1 MMVLVSRAAAKDF
14 KKLDPPVRQKA
25 LEALQ
30 KLEADPLAGHRLQG
44 SLEGVRALG
53 FNAPGGAYR
62 LAYIV
67 DADRCLVFLIGSH
80 EGFYAQ
86 AERRF

>member
-1 MMVLVSRAAAKDF
+1 MTVLVSRAAAKDLHQ
-14 KKLDPPVRQKA
+14 LDPPVRQKA

-30 KLEADPLAGHRLQG
+30 KLAADPFAGHRLQG
-44 SLEGVRALG
+44 SLAGVRALG

-62 LAYIV
+62 VAYIV
-67 DADRCLVFLIGSH
+67 DADRCLVFLIGPH

-86 AERRF
+86 ARRRF